1 WKQMLRGSTLLGF
14 GACALEESRRFV
26 NQVRTCGLRETRTYT
41 PPWNGP
47 SRDHHPEHS
56 RVIPPPHL
64 VHPHRLLEPLRHE
77 LPAVGEEERDP
88 AALASHRRDNPLSAW
103 RACWISPRASSPAA
117 WDPNAAPASHDETTA
132 ATPTAPR

>member
-1 WKQMLRGSTLLGF
+1 MLRGSTLLGF

-64 VHPHRLLEPLRHE
+64 VQPHRLLEPLRHE
-77 LPAVGEEERDP
+77 LTAVREQEPLAGHELAHDVRHRQHAVGQ
-88 AALASHRRDNPLSAW
+88 
-103 RACWISPRASSPAA
+103 
-117 WDPNAAPASHDETTA
+117 T
-132 ATPTAPR
+132 